1 MMNDDHLGGERSDDS
16 RRPVDE
22 LCGLIVARHHAYVY
36 RAIPYISRRLDT
48 LAERESAAVAVL
60 ADTRAAFADLAHQLL
75 GHFAKEENVLFPAL
89 EAMAKADREG
99 GYRPALPFPTV
110 LHPIR
115 LMETEH
121 ARIETAM
128 DRLRQVTDGF
138 VAPEGASD
146 GWRQCLSAFARLDED
161 LRLHLRAEN
170 EVLFPRALEL
180 ERRLP

>member
-1 MMNDDHLGGERSDDS
+1 MNDDHLGGERSDDS

-22 LCGLIVARHHAYVY
+22 LCGLIVARHHAYLHHV
-36 RAIPYISRRLDT
+36 IPSISGQLDT
-48 LAERESAAVAVL
+48 LVEHEPAAVAVL
-60 ADTRAAFADLAHQLL
+60 ASTRAVFAELAHDLL
-75 GHFAKEENVLFPAL
+75 GHLAKEENVLFPAL
-89 EAMAKADREG
+89 EAMAKAEREG

-121 ARIETAM
+121 ARIEAAM
-128 DRLRQVTDGF
+128 DHLREVTEGF
-138 VAPEGASD
+138 VPPEGSSD
-146 GWRQCLSAFARLDED
+146 GWRQCLSAFASLDED

>member
-1 MMNDDHLGGERSDDS
+1 MNDDLGGQRSDDS

-22 LCGLIVARHHAYVY
+22 LCDLIVARHHAYVH
-36 RAIPYISRRLDT
+36 RAIPFISGRLDT
-48 LAERESAAVAVL
+48 LVEREPAAVAVL
-60 ADTRAAFADLAHQLL
+60 ASTRAAFAELAHELL

-89 EAMAKADREG
+89 EAMAKAEREG
-99 GYRPALPFPTV
+99 GHRPALPFPTV

-121 ARIETAM
+121 ARIEIAM
-128 DRLRQVTDGF
+128 DHLREVTHRV

-146 GWRQCLSAFARLDED
+146 DWRQCLSAFARLDED

-170 EVLFPRALEL
+170 EMLFPRALEL
-180 ERRLP
+180 ERRLL